1 MLRRAAAGAPAGAVL
16 DGRGTSPPD
25 IPATPMCPS
34 SLRYGG
40 GGGGGGGDDAGGTS
54 PRPLGPAGE
63 ALGGRLRRAMML
75 SYTLHY
81 GVTLL

>member
-1 MLRRAAAGAPAGAVL
+1 
-16 DGRGTSPPD
+16 
-25 IPATPMCPS
+25 MCPS

-63 ALGGRLRRAMML
+63 ALGGRLRCAMML